1 MLNSV
6 SISWLLPSLQQR
18 SRERSTN
25 PQKSSG
31 FDRRSVQS
39 FIPRPRAMELC
50 QQTFHWN
57 HIKPLLFPQFCTFP
71 ALPLSLSISLCRF
84 ILHFLFLLL
93 PLSMCFYLPLPFF
106 FLTLYPLGFLG
117 LCCRGF
123 STLFKLLC
131 LPPRTWQHSG
141 NLLSCSP
148 FMLVSPPSWHTVK
161 LWSDLKIQYA
171 KFCLK

>member
-1 MLNSV
+1 MFLLSAAFNWLGASSGREASHGRRGLCLVHFMLNSV
-6 SISWLLPSLQQR
+6 SISWLLPSLQQK

-84 ILHFLFLLL
+84 ILHFLLPIASSLDLLL
-93 PLSMCFYLPLPFF
+93 PTFAFLLPHPLPSGVSG
-106 FLTLYPLGFLG
+106 PLLQGF
-117 LCCRGF
+117 
-123 STLFKLLC
+123 
-131 LPPRTWQHSG
+131 
-141 NLLSCSP
+141 
-148 FMLVSPPSWHTVK
+148 
-161 LWSDLKIQYA
+161 
-171 KFCLK
+171 